1 MRSKYARRTVMS
13 ALGFDT
19 LEDRRL
25 LSRFGGA
32 MSSDREASGGH
43 VDAPSMGFA
52 MISHQSPGAF
62 GGIPISWAQGHGS
75 PRNGS
80 PPTAGG
86 SLPDQTQQPLASSA
100 SSFQHADAPPSLSPA
115 LPSSSANSVGTP
127 TGTIASRPTTVAAND
142 NIAFIAT
149 LGADRGTGPPLAAG
163 VGSDQTDGPQPGASS
178 GLAQSV
184 SVFMSLARSALMYA
198 PRWVI
203 VSGPLAPVLQISVQP
218 VFVVGSIES
227 PSGPAANTSADL
239 PAPRGAGLIT
249 DLAAFRHGQIDE
261 QVTRLFDR
269 LREPLEHQAPN
280 YSCLYWTALAL
291 AAFEAARRW
300 RRRSTE
306 GPRHSRR
313 FRSSV
318 ITGLLSMLP

>member
-1 MRSKYARRTVMS
+1 MS

-25 LSRFGGA
+25 LSHFGGA
-32 MSSDREASGGH
+32 MSSGREASGGH
-43 VDAPSMGFA
+43 VDAPSMSFA
-52 MISHQSPGAF
+52 MISHQSPGGF
-62 GGIPISWAQGHGS
+62 GGSPRSWIQGQRF

-86 SLPDQTQQPLASSA
+86 SLPDQAQQTLASSA
-100 SSFQHADAPPSLSPA
+100 GSFQHTDAPPSLSPT
-115 LPSSSANSVGTP
+115 LPPAPATSDGTP
-127 TGTIASRPTTVAAND
+127 TGTIAARPTTVAAND
-142 NIAFIAT
+142 NSAFIVT
-149 LGADRGTGPPLAAG
+149 LGADPGTEPPSAAG
-163 VGSDQTDGPQPGASS
+163 GGSDQMDGPQPGASS

-184 SVFMSLARSALMYA
+184 SVFMSLARSALTYS

-203 VSGPLAPVLQISVQP
+203 VSGPLAPVLQIAVPP

-227 PSGPAANTSADL
+227 PSGPAENTSADL

-249 DLAAFRHGQIDE
+249 DLAAFRHGQIDD
-261 QVTRLFDR
+261 QVTRLFDS
-269 LREPLEHQAPN
+269 LREPLEHQAPS

-318 ITGLLSMLP
+318 INGLFSMLP